1 MKEENSKKE
10 GRGKVSVEHED
21 PDTEH
26 ENDSMDA
33 EGGSDLNKAY
43 LPILLGGRLKN

>member
-1 MKEENSKKE
+1 MESCNE
-10 GRGKVSVEHED
+10 GDVSVEYVED